1 MQSFWSFMQEFLGED
16 NVPKDSQDVQQ
27 VNICIN
33 HGIN

>member
-16 NVPKDSQDVQQ
+16 IVLKDSQDVQ